1 MGSRVTR
8 EAPKDLDKKKA
19 KAGKLSSADE
29 VERQIRRA
37 QEKSTARF
45 GAADVL
51 ESVAQ
56 MEGLRYR
63 PRTTETREVY
73 ELLLGLVHST
83 LGDQTQEVVRSAA
96 DTVLESLKS
105 EDLKEFDQRKEV
117 ESILGSI
124 SEETWNQL
132 LNLGKKVTDY
142 GEEEEP
148 GAGVDERERAVDG
161 EGVAVLFEDDEDDD
175 DDEQAYEV
183 KGRDSE
189 DEEEDEEDDDEDA
202 EDEDEAMDED
212 EALILGKE
220 ARRAKTQSDKL
231 SPHDV
236 DGFWLQ
242 RLIGASYPDPVQS
255 SDFTTRALELLSSEA
270 ELRDLENALAEMFGY
285 ENFDLVATLTK
296 NRDVIVWCTK
306 LARSS
311 EEERHDVEV
320 AMREKGAAWILR
332 ELKGARKAQAE
343 EDAAVEVAVPKTAN
357 IAPGSVAKPRQIID
371 IDSLIFTE
379 GGHLMSR
386 KKVKLPEGSF
396 KRQFKGY
403 EEIHVPEP
411 KRREAG
417 ANEWMSL
424 SKMPDWTQPVWAS
437 VNATQLNPIQ
447 SRVYPI
453 AFGSDE
459 PMLICAPTGAGKTN
473 CAALTM
479 LRTIGQFRDE
489 ATGQIDLDSFKIIYV
504 SPMKAL
510 VQEQVAA
517 FGKRFA
523 SLGIKVAELTGD
535 SQLTKQQISETQ
547 IIVTTP
553 EKWDVITRKSTDT
566 SYTNLVRL
574 IIVDEIHLLHDDR
587 GPVLESILAR
597 TIRRMEQTR
606 DPVRIVGLSATLPNY
621 KDVANFLRVDVDT
634 GLFFF
639 DASYRPVG
647 LKQQFIGV
655 TEKKAIKRLQTINE
669 VCYEKVLNQ
678 AGKSQTLVFV
688 HSRKETAKT
697 AKFLRDTAMEKE
709 MLAQFINPEGA
720 SREILLAEAND
731 TKDFNLKDLLPF
743 GFGIHHA
750 GMTREDRTSVEELF
764 FHGHI
769 QVLICTATLAWGVNL
784 PAHTVIIKG
793 TQVYNPEKG
802 KWSEL
807 SPQDVLQMLGRAG
820 RPQFDTYGEGI
831 IITNHGELQY
841 YTSLLNQ
848 QLPIESQF
856 VSRMVDNLNAEI
868 VLGTVRNRD
877 EGVQWLGYTY
887 LYVRMV
893 GSPALY
899 NVGADYLEGDPTLIQ
914 KRGMSS
920 FLPGRSKANDIADL
934 IHSAAVLLEKG
945 GLIRYDRN
953 TGVFQSTD
961 LGRIASH
968 YYVAYSSMAVYN
980 KHLKPN
986 LNMID
991 LFRVFALSNEFKL
1004 IPVRQEEK
1012 LELAKLLERVPIPVK
1027 EGVDEPVAKINV
1039 LLQAYIS
1046 QLKLSGFDI
1055 VTDMV
1060 FIQQSAGRILRA
1072 MFEICLKKGW
1082 AGPMRAA
1089 LDLCKMVERRQWKTM
1104 SPLRQ
1109 FPRIRGEI
1117 ITKAE
1122 RKEFPWHRYFDLD
1135 AAELGELIGVPKSG
1149 QLIRSLVDKFPR
1161 LDIQAHVLPL
1171 TRSLL
1176 KINVT
1181 ITPDFVWDREIHGA
1195 SQAFWVVV
1203 EDVDGETILYHDQFL
1218 LRERFAKDEH
1228 YVTITVP
1235 ISEPV
1240 PPNYYISV
1248 ISDRW
1253 LQAETR
1259 LPISFQHLIR
1269 PEPFPPH
1276 TALLDLQPLPKTALH
1291 NPAFEALYPFEN
1303 FNKIQTQVFQALFT
1317 TDDNVFVGAPAGSG
1331 KTICAEFALLRLW
1344 LKKDPP
1350 RAVCIEPYQEMV
1362 DLRVEEWS
1370 AKFAGLKKEVLALT
1384 GESTADLALLRRADV
1399 VVCTPS
1405 QWDLLSRRWKTR
1417 KDVQNVGLLIADELQ
1432 LIGGDVGST
1441 YEVIVSRTRFVSQQ
1455 TGVPTRIVACS
1466 VSLSNARDLGDWIGA
1481 SSQTIFNFSPSARPL
1496 PLEVHLQSFNVPHFP
1511 SLMLT
1516 MAKPAYLAMVEHAA
1530 GRPTICFVASRK
1542 QCKLTAND
1550 ILTYCIADEDQ
1561 YRFLAVD
1568 PEDLEE
1574 PLAQLQ
1580 DQDLAETLRHG
1591 VGYYHEA
1598 LSKRDKRI
1606 VTALFERGA
1615 IKVLVASKDTAWSLP
1630 VTSFM
1635 VIIMGVQSF
1644 DGQEHRYVDYAIAD
1658 VLQMMGRACRP
1669 MIDSSSRCILM
1680 CQQTRKDFFKKF
1692 LNEAL
1697 PVESSLPHYLHD
1709 HFNAEIVAKTIENK
1723 QDAVDWCTWT
1733 WFYRRLMQNP
1743 GVSVTWKT

>member
-1 MGSRVTR
+1 M
-8 EAPKDLDKKKA
+8 
-19 KAGKLSSADE
+19 
-29 VERQIRRA
+29 
-37 QEKSTARF
+37 
-45 GAADVL
+45 
-51 ESVAQ
+51 
-56 MEGLRYR
+56 
-63 PRTTETREVY
+63 
-73 ELLLGLVHST
+73 
-83 LGDQTQEVVRSAA
+83 
-96 DTVLESLKS
+96 
-105 EDLKEFDQRKEV
+105 
-117 ESILGSI
+117 
-124 SEETWNQL
+124 
-132 LNLGKKVTDY
+132 
-142 GEEEEP
+142 
-148 GAGVDERERAVDG
+148 
-161 EGVAVLFEDDEDDD
+161 
-175 DDEQAYEV
+175 
-183 KGRDSE
+183 
-189 DEEEDEEDDDEDA
+189 
-202 EDEDEAMDED
+202 
-212 EALILGKE
+212 
-220 ARRAKTQSDKL
+220 
-231 SPHDV
+231 
-236 DGFWLQ
+236 
-242 RLIGASYPDPVQS
+242 
-255 SDFTTRALELLSSEA
+255 
-270 ELRDLENALAEMFGY
+270 
-285 ENFDLVATLTK
+285 
-296 NRDVIVWCTK
+296 
-306 LARSS
+306 
-311 EEERHDVEV
+311 
-320 AMREKGAAWILR
+320 
-332 ELKGARKAQAE
+332 
-343 EDAAVEVAVPKTAN
+343 
-357 IAPGSVAKPRQIID
+357 
-371 IDSLIFTE
+371 
-379 GGHLMSR
+379 
-386 KKVKLPEGSF
+386 
-396 KRQFKGY
+396 
-403 EEIHVPEP
+403 
-411 KRREAG
+411 
-417 ANEWMSL
+417 
-424 SKMPDWTQPVWAS
+424 
-437 VNATQLNPIQ
+437 
-447 SRVYPI
+447 
-453 AFGSDE
+453 
-459 PMLICAPTGAGKTN
+459 
-473 CAALTM
+473 
-479 LRTIGQFRDE
+479 
-489 ATGQIDLDSFKIIYV
+489 
-504 SPMKAL
+504 
-510 VQEQVAA
+510 
-517 FGKRFA
+517 
-523 SLGIKVAELTGD
+523 
-535 SQLTKQQISETQ
+535 
-547 IIVTTP
+547 
-553 EKWDVITRKSTDT
+553 
-566 SYTNLVRL
+566 
-574 IIVDEIHLLHDDR
+574 
-587 GPVLESILAR
+587 
-597 TIRRMEQTR
+597 
-606 DPVRIVGLSATLPNY
+606 
-621 KDVANFLRVDVDT
+621 
-634 GLFFF
+634 
-639 DASYRPVG
+639 
-647 LKQQFIGV
+647 
-655 TEKKAIKRLQTINE
+655 
-669 VCYEKVLNQ
+669 
-678 AGKSQTLVFV
+678 
-688 HSRKETAKT
+688 
-697 AKFLRDTAMEKE
+697 
-709 MLAQFINPEGA
+709 
-720 SREILLAEAND
+720 
-731 TKDFNLKDLLPF
+731 
-743 GFGIHHA
+743 
-750 GMTREDRTSVEELF
+750 
-764 FHGHI
+764 
-769 QVLICTATLAWGVNL
+769 
-784 PAHTVIIKG
+784 
-793 TQVYNPEKG
+793 
-802 KWSEL
+802 
-807 SPQDVLQMLGRAG
+807 
-820 RPQFDTYGEGI
+820 
-831 IITNHGELQY
+831 
-841 YTSLLNQ
+841 
-848 QLPIESQF
+848 
-856 VSRMVDNLNAEI
+856 
-868 VLGTVRNRD
+868 
-877 EGVQWLGYTY
+877 
-887 LYVRMV
+887 
-893 GSPALY
+893 
-899 NVGADYLEGDPTLIQ
+899 
-914 KRGMSS
+914 
-920 FLPGRSKANDIADL
+920 
-934 IHSAAVLLEKG
+934 HSAAVLLEKG

-1027 EGVDEPVAKINV
+1027 EGVDEPVSKINV

-1195 SQAFWVVV
+1195 SQAFWVIV
-1203 EDVDGETILYHDQFL
+1203 EDVDGENILFHDQFL

-1276 TALLDLQPLPKTALH
+1276 TSLLDLQPLPKTALH
-1291 NPAFEALYPFEN
+1291 NASFEALYPFDN

-1370 AKFAGLKKEVLALT
+1370 TKFAGLKKEVLALT

-1417 KDVQNVGLLIADELQ
+1417 KDVQNIGLLIADELQ

-1441 YEVIVSRTRFVSQQ
+1441 YEVIVSRTRYVSQQ
-1455 TGVPTRIVACS
+1455 TGTPTRIVACS

-1561 YRFLAVD
+1561 YRFLAVE

-1635 VIIMGVQSF
+1635 VIIMGVQTF

-1669 MIDSSSRCILM
+1669 LIDSSSRCILM

-1743 GVSVTWKT
+1743 GVSDTLQLGSTLLTRSSTTCRARRRRMWRTTCPSWSRPQ